1 MRPKPPRAGFAMMLV
16 LVFIVLFLA
25 MLGVTLRATGSAL
38 RIESARLRQL
48 QRDEGSIHALAKGVA
63 LLETGL
69 PPSDPYVCGVDI
81 DTTSGT
87 QSYTVTFESEGGD
100 NWSVHSALSPA
111 GYSPSP
117 MPVTFAP

>member
-1 MRPKPPRAGFAMMLV
+1 MRPKPDRSGFAMMLV

-25 MLGVTLRATGSAL
+25 MLGVTLRETASAL
-38 RIESARLRQL
+38 RVEGARVKQL

-69 PPSDPYVCGVDI
+69 PPTDPYVCGVDI
-81 DTTSGT
+81 NTTNGT

-100 NWSVHSALSPA
+100 NWSVRSELTA
-111 GYSPSP
+111 GGFPPTP